1 LARQPAPDQLTTWH
15 ADLAWLADGLHDGV
29 LIECEG
35 EKIAN
40 VTRPAEVPEGAR
52 RLTGLVLP
60 GLANVHSHAFQR
72 ALRGRSEPTQSGLA
86 DFWSWREQMYRLA
99 GTLEPDVLFD
109 LARATYVE
117 MLLTGITA
125 VGEFHYLHHARGGG
139 PYEEPNETGLVLAR
153 AAQEAGLRL
162 TLLDACYLR
171 GGLDGRP
178 LEGAQRRFG
187 DASAAAWAARVGA
200 LSATSTFKVGAAIH
214 SVRAVDEPS
223 MAAVASWARECD
235 APLHVHVSE
244 QPAENRDCLAATGL
258 TPVALLHRAGGLGL
272 RTTAIHATH
281 LERSDVELLG
291 SSGTAVCLCPT
302 TERDLADGVGP
313 AAALA
318 EAGSPLCLGSD
329 SQAVIDLFEE
339 ARAVELDQRL
349 FSGQRGHHPPE
360 AILGAMTGAGMASL
374 GWDAGCIEPG
384 RLADFLALDLGS
396 LRLAGW
402 SRDDLLRQVV
412 YAATAGD
419 VTDVVVGG
427 RQLVRRGRHFASDQA
442 ARRLHEA
449 IRRAIDSTEA

>member
-1 LARQPAPDQLTTWH
+1 MTTWH
-15 ADLAWLADGLHDGV
+15 AELAWLQDGLHDGV

-35 EKIAN
+35 ERITG
-40 VTRPAEVPEGAR
+40 VTTQPEVPEGAR

-72 ALRGRSEPTQSGLA
+72 ALRGRSEPEQPGRA

-117 MLLTGITA
+117 MLLAGITA
-125 VGEFHYLHHARGGG
+125 VGEFHYLHHAPGGD

-162 TLLDACYLR
+162 TLLDACYLQ

-200 LSATSTFKVGAAIH
+200 LSETETLKVGAAIH
-214 SVRAVDEPS
+214 SVRAVDEAS
-223 MAAVASWARECD
+223 MATVASWARERD
-235 APLHVHVSE
+235 AALHVHVSE

-258 TPVALLHRAGGLGL
+258 TPVALLDRAGALGP

-281 LERSDVELLG
+281 LERSDIELLG
-291 SSGTAVCLCPT
+291 SSRTAVCLCPT

-313 AAALA
+313 AVALA

-329 SQAVIDLFEE
+329 SHAVIDLFEE

-349 FSGQRGHHPPE
+349 LSGRRGHHSPE
-360 AILGAMTGAGMASL
+360 ALLAAMTGAGMASL
-374 GWDAGCIEPG
+374 GWDAGRLEPG
-384 RLADFLALDLGS
+384 RLADFVALDLGS
-396 LRLAGW
+396 IRLAGW
-402 SRDDLLRQVV
+402 RKEDLLRQVV
-412 YAATAGD
+412 YAATAAD

-449 IRRAIDSTEA
+449 IHRAIDSTEA

>member
-1 LARQPAPDQLTTWH
+1 MTTWH
-15 ADLAWLADGLHDGV
+15 AELAWLQDGLHGGV

-35 EKIAN
+35 EKITG
-40 VTRPAEVPEGAR
+40 VTTQPEVPEGAR

-72 ALRGRSEPTQSGLA
+72 ALRGRSEPKQPGRA
-86 DFWSWREQMYRLA
+86 DFWSWRGQMYRLA

-117 MLLTGITA
+117 MLLAGITA
-125 VGEFHYLHHARGGG
+125 VGEFHYLHHAPGGD

-162 TLLDACYLR
+162 TLLDTCYLQ

-200 LSATSTFKVGAAIH
+200 LAETETFKVGAAIH
-214 SVRAVDEPS
+214 SVRAVDERS
-223 MAAVASWARECD
+223 MAAVASWARERD

-258 TPVALLHRAGGLGL
+258 TPVALLDRAGALGP

-281 LERSDVELLG
+281 LERTDIELLG

-313 AAALA
+313 AVALA

-329 SQAVIDLFEE
+329 SHAVIDLFEE

-349 FSGQRGHHPPE
+349 LSGRRGHHSPE
-360 AILGAMTGAGMASL
+360 ALLGAMTGAGMASL
-374 GWDAGCIEPG
+374 GWDAGRLEPG

-396 LRLAGW
+396 IRLAGW
-402 SRDDLLRQVV
+402 SKEDLLRQVV
-412 YAATAGD
+412 YAATAAD

-449 IRRAIDSTEA
+449 IHRALDSAEA